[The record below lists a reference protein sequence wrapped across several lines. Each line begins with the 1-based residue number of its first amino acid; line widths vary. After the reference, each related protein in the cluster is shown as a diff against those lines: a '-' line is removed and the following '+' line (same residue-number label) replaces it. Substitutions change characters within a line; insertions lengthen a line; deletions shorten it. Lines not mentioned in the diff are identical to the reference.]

1 MTIFN
6 SRDTKY
12 KSPFGAVSCGTA
24 VSFTVTPGPDYCACS
39 LVTYGEF
46 ADLRAET
53 PLSPCPEGF
62 TGTFTAPDTPEL
74 VWYTFRFTR
83 TDGGSVFLGRN
94 GLGGGDDR
102 QPWQLTVYEEC
113 PTPAWFGRG
122 VTYQIFPDRFCRD
135 AIPDPKGL
143 LGQRTVHDNWDDVPR
158 LGADP
163 LTGRWNSDFFGG
175 NLRGICGK
183 LDYLQSLSVTTI
195 YLNPIF
201 YAASCHRY
209 DTADYRMIDPMLG
222 TEDDLRTLC
231 EEARKRGIHVILD
244 GVFNHTGDDSRYF
257 NRHGFFDTPG
267 AYQNKE
273 SPWYDWFCF
282 QHWPDKYDAWWGI
295 DTLPA
300 VNENAAAYRD
310 FIIRGDD
317 SIIRHWLRCGADG
330 WRLGASGFRLDVAD
344 ELPDDFIEEI
354 RAVMEQEKP
363 DSFLLG
369 EVWEDGSNK
378 IAYSRRRRYLLGR
391 ETHGLMN
398 YPLRTAALD
407 YLRGGSA
414 AAFRDTLEEQ
424 RENYP
429 PAAFRSGLNILGTH
443 DTPRILTLL
452 GADAIPDSKE
462 ARAAYHLSPENRR
475 LAVRRLTLAAMLL
488 YTFPG
493 SPTLYYGD
501 EAGMEGF
508 EDPMNRRGFP
518 WGREDQRLLALYR
531 TLGRLRKERR
541 SLQEGDITYLTADGG
556 LLVYCRT
563 LDGERTYTAL
573 NTGGTTRAVTLPWEN
588 GFATDAVSMQRFW
601 VRNGELCIDL
611 PPCDG
616 VVLI

>member
-12 KSPFGAVSCGTA
+12 KSPFGAVSCGTP

-46 ADLRAET
+46 ADVRAET

-74 VWYTFRFTR
+74 VWYTFRFTC

-102 QPWQLTVYEEC
+102 QPWQLTVYEER
-113 PTPAWFGRG
+113 PTPAWFGQG

-163 LTGRWNSDFFGG
+163 LTVRWNSDFFGG
-175 NLRGICGK
+175 SLRGICGK

-209 DTADYRMIDPMLG
+209 DTADYRMVDPMLG

-231 EEARKRGIHVILD
+231 DEARKRGIHVILD

-267 AYQNKE
+267 AYQSKE
-273 SPWYDWFCF
+273 SLWYDWFCF

-300 VNENAAAYRD
+300 VNENADAYRE
-310 FIIRGDD
+310 FIIRGED

-330 WRLGASGFRLDVAD
+330 WRLDVAD

-398 YPLRTAALD
+398 YPLRTATLD
-407 YLRGGSA
+407 YIRGGSA
-414 AAFRDTLEEQ
+414 AAFRDTMEEQ

-429 PAAFRSGLNILGTH
+429 PAAFHSGLNILGTH

-462 ARAAYHLSPENRR
+462 ARAAYHLSPENLR

-508 EDPMNRRGFP
+508 EDPMNRRGYP

-541 SLQEGDITYLTADGG
+541 SLQEGDITYLTADDG

-573 NTGGTTRAVTLPWEN
+573 NTGDTSRTVTLPWEN
-588 GFATDAVSMQRFW
+588 DFATDAVSMQRFW
-601 VRNGELCIDL
+601 VRNGTLRIDL

>member
-12 KSPFGAVSCGTA
+12 KSPFGAVSCGTP

-46 ADLRAET
+46 ADVRAET

-74 VWYTFRFTR
+74 VWYTFRFTC

-94 GLGGGDDR
+94 GLCGGDDR
-102 QPWQLTVYEEC
+102 QPWQLTVYEER
-113 PTPAWFGRG
+113 PTPAWFGQG

-143 LGQRTVHDNWDDVPR
+143 LGQRTVHNNWDDVPR

-175 NLRGICGK
+175 SLRGICGK

-209 DTADYRMIDPMLG
+209 DTADYRMVDPMLG

-267 AYQNKE
+267 AYQSKE
-273 SPWYDWFCF
+273 SLWYDWFCF

-300 VNENAAAYRD
+300 VNENADAYRE
-310 FIIRGDD
+310 FIIRGED

-330 WRLGASGFRLDVAD
+330 WRLDVAD

-398 YPLRTAALD
+398 YPLRTATLD
-407 YLRGGSA
+407 YIRGGSA
-414 AAFRDTLEEQ
+414 AAFRDTMEEQ

-429 PAAFRSGLNILGTH
+429 PAVFHSGLNILGTH

-508 EDPMNRRGFP
+508 EDPMNRRGYP

-541 SLQEGDITYLTADGG
+541 SLQEGDITYLTADDG

-573 NTGGTTRAVTLPWEN
+573 NTGDTSRTVTLPWEN
-588 GFATDAVSMQRFW
+588 DFATDAVSMQRFW
-601 VRNGELCIDL
+601 VRNGTLRIDL

>member
-12 KSPFGAVSCGTA
+12 KSPFGAVSCGTP

-46 ADLRAET
+46 ADVRAET

-74 VWYTFRFTR
+74 VWYTFRFTC

-102 QPWQLTVYEEC
+102 QPWQLTVYEER
-113 PTPAWFGRG
+113 PTPAWFGQG

-143 LGQRTVHDNWDDVPR
+143 LGQRTVHNNWDDVPR

-175 NLRGICGK
+175 SLRGICGK

-209 DTADYRMIDPMLG
+209 DTADYRMVDPMLG

-231 EEARKRGIHVILD
+231 DEARKRGIHVILD

-267 AYQNKE
+267 AYQSKE
-273 SPWYDWFCF
+273 SLWYDWFCF

-300 VNENAAAYRD
+300 VNENADAYRE
-310 FIIRGDD
+310 FIIRGED

-330 WRLGASGFRLDVAD
+330 WRLDVAD

-398 YPLRTAALD
+398 YPLRTATLD
-407 YLRGGSA
+407 YIRGGSA
-414 AAFRDTLEEQ
+414 AAFRDTMEEQ

-429 PAAFRSGLNILGTH
+429 PAAFHSGLNILGTH

-462 ARAAYHLSPENRR
+462 ARAAYHLSPENLR

-508 EDPMNRRGFP
+508 EDPMNRRGYP

-541 SLQEGDITYLTADGG
+541 SLQEGDITYLTADDGF
-556 LLVYCRT
+556 LVYCRT

-573 NTGGTTRAVTLPWEN
+573 NTGDTSRTVTLPWEN
-588 GFATDAVSMQRFW
+588 DFATDAVSMQRFW
-601 VRNGELCIDL
+601 VRNGTLRIDL

>member
-12 KSPFGAVSCGTA
+12 KSPFGAVSCGTP

-46 ADLRAET
+46 ADVRAET

-94 GLGGGDDR
+94 GLGGGDNR
-102 QPWQLTVYEEC
+102 QPWQLTVYEER
-113 PTPAWFGRG
+113 PTPAWFGQG

-175 NLRGICGK
+175 SLRGICGK

-231 EEARKRGIHVILD
+231 DEARKRGIHVILD

-267 AYQNKE
+267 AYQSKE
-273 SPWYDWFCF
+273 SLWYDWFCF

-300 VNENAAAYRD
+300 VNENADAYRD

-330 WRLGASGFRLDVAD
+330 WRLDVAD

-398 YPLRTAALD
+398 
-407 YLRGGSA
+407 
-414 AAFRDTLEEQ
+414 
-424 RENYP
+424 
-429 PAAFRSGLNILGTH
+429 
-443 DTPRILTLL
+443 
-452 GADAIPDSKE
+452 
-462 ARAAYHLSPENRR
+462 
-475 LAVRRLTLAAMLL
+475 
-488 YTFPG
+488 
-493 SPTLYYGD
+493 
-501 EAGMEGF
+501 
-508 EDPMNRRGFP
+508 
-518 WGREDQRLLALYR
+518 
-531 TLGRLRKERR
+531 
-541 SLQEGDITYLTADGG
+541 
-556 LLVYCRT
+556 
-563 LDGERTYTAL
+563 
-573 NTGGTTRAVTLPWEN
+573 
-588 GFATDAVSMQRFW
+588 
-601 VRNGELCIDL
+601 
-611 PPCDG
+611 
-616 VVLI
+616 

>member
-6 SRDTKY
+6 SRDENY
-12 KSPFGAVSCGTA
+12 KSPFGAVCCGAT
-24 VSFTVTPGPDYCACS
+24 VSFTVTPGPEFCACA
-39 LVTYGEF
+39 LLTFGEF
-46 ADLRAET
+46 ADAHGET
-53 PLSPCPEGF
+53 ALLPCPGGF
-62 TGTFTAPDTPEL
+62 SGVFTAPEKPEL
-74 VWYTFRFTR
+74 VWYSFRFTR
-83 TDGGSVFLGRN
+83 PDGSCVYLGRN
-94 GLGGGDDR
+94 GLGEQTSR
-102 QPWQLTVYEEC
+102 QPWQLTVYESR
-113 PTPAWFGRG
+113 PTPEWFGRG

-143 LGQRTVHDNWDDVPR
+143 LGQRTVHDNWDDPPR
-158 LGADP
+158 LGPDP

-175 NLRGICGK
+175 SLRGICRK
-183 LDYLQSLSVTTI
+183 LDYLQSLSVTTL

-201 YAASCHRY
+201 YAASSHRY

-222 TEDDLRTLC
+222 TEGDLRMLC
-231 EEARKRGIHVILD
+231 AEAKKRGIHVMLD

-257 NRHGFFDTPG
+257 NRGGFFDTPG
-267 AYQNKE
+267 AYQSKD

-300 VNENAAAYRD
+300 VNENAPAYRD
-310 FIIRGDD
+310 FIIRAQD
-317 SIIRHWLRCGADG
+317 SVIRRWLRCGADG
-330 WRLGASGFRLDVAD
+330 WRLDVAD

-354 RAVMEQEKP
+354 RAAMEQEKP

-378 IAYSRRRRYLLGR
+378 IAYSRRRKYLLGR

-407 YLRGGSA
+407 YLRGGDA
-414 AAFRDTLEEQ
+414 AAFRDAMEEQ

-429 PAAFRSGLNILGTH
+429 PAAFYSGLNILGTH

-452 GADAIPDSKE
+452 GADTIPDSKE
-462 ARAAYHLSPENRR
+462 ARAAYHLSPEARR

-508 EDPMNRRGFP
+508 EDPMNRQGFP
-518 WGREDQRLLALYR
+518 WGREDQRLLTLYR
-531 TLGRLRKERR
+531 TLGRLRKERE
-541 SLQEGDITYLTADGG
+541 SLQSGDLTYLTAEGG
-556 LLVYCRT
+556 LLLFCRT
-563 LDGERTYTAL
+563 AGGERTYTAL
-573 NTGGTTRAVTLPWEN
+573 NTGDTPRDVTLPWPN
-588 GFATDAVSMQRFW
+588 GFAVDAVTLQRFW
-601 VRNGELCIDL
+601 VRDGMLRLTL

-616 VVLI
+616 VILV

>member
-1 MTIFN
+1 MTIFD

-24 VSFTVTPGPDYCACS
+24 VSFTVTPGPDYCACALLTFS
-39 LVTYGEF
+39 EF
-46 ADLRAET
+46 AGRHDET
-53 PLSPCPEGF
+53 PLLPCPEGF
-62 TGTFTAPDTPEL
+62 TGTFTALDTPEL
-74 VWYTFRFTR
+74 VWYTFRFTLA
-83 TDGGSVFLGRN
+83 DGGSVCLGRN
-94 GLGGGDDR
+94 GLGGADDR
-102 QPWQLTVYEEC
+102 QPWQLTVYENR
-113 PTPAWFGRG
+113 PTPAWFGQG

-135 AIPDPKGL
+135 AIPDPRGL
-143 LGQRTVHDNWDDVPR
+143 LGQRTVHDSWDDLPR

-175 NLRGICGK
+175 SLRGICGK
-183 LDYLQSLSVTTI
+183 LDYLQSLSVTTL

-231 EEARKRGIHVILD
+231 DEARKRGIHVILD

-267 AYQNKE
+267 AYQSKD

-300 VNENAAAYRD
+300 VNENAPAYRD
-310 FIIRGDD
+310 FIIRSDG
-317 SIIRHWLRCGADG
+317 SVIRRWLRCGADG
-330 WRLGASGFRLDVAD
+330 WRLDVAD

-354 RAVMEQEKP
+354 RAAMEQEKP

-407 YLRGGSA
+407 YIRGGSA
-414 AAFRDTLEEQ
+414 DAFRDTMEEQ

-429 PAAFRSGLNILGTH
+429 PAAFYSGLNILGTH

-452 GADAIPDSKE
+452 GADAIPESRE
-462 ARAAYHLSPENRR
+462 ARAAYHLSPENRQ
-475 LAVRRLTLAAMLL
+475 LAIRRLTLAAMLL

-493 SPTLYYGD
+493 SPTVYYGD

-518 WGREDQRLLALYR
+518 WGRENQRLLTLYR
-531 TLGRLRKERR
+531 TLGKLRQERTSLR
-541 SLQEGDITYLTADGG
+541 SGSITYLTADGG
-556 LLVYCRT
+556 LLIYRRT
-563 LDGERTYTAL
+563 LDGESTYTAL
-573 NTGGTTRAVTLPWEN
+573 NTGDVTRTVILPWEN
-588 GFATDAVSMQRFW
+588 GFAMDAVSMQRFW
-601 VRNGELCIDL
+601 VRDGQLRIDL

>member
-12 KSPFGAVSCGTA
+12 KSLFGAVSCGTP

-46 ADLRAET
+46 ADVRAET

-74 VWYTFRFTR
+74 VWYTFRFTC
-83 TDGGSVFLGRN
+83 TAGGSVFLGRN

-102 QPWQLTVYEEC
+102 QPWQLTVYEER
-113 PTPAWFGRG
+113 PTPAWFGQG

-143 LGQRTVHDNWDDVPR
+143 LGQRTVHNNWDDVPR

-175 NLRGICGK
+175 SLRGICGK

-209 DTADYRMIDPMLG
+209 DTADYRMVDPMLG

-267 AYQNKE
+267 AYQSKE
-273 SPWYDWFCF
+273 SLWYDWFCF

-300 VNENAAAYRD
+300 VNENADAYRE
-310 FIIRGDD
+310 FIIRGED

-330 WRLGASGFRLDVAD
+330 WRLDVAD

-398 YPLRTAALD
+398 YPLRTATLD
-407 YLRGGSA
+407 YIRGGSA
-414 AAFRDTLEEQ
+414 AAFRDTMEEQ

-429 PAAFRSGLNILGTH
+429 PAVFHSGLNILGTH

-508 EDPMNRRGFP
+508 EDPMNRRGYP

-541 SLQEGDITYLTADGG
+541 SLQEGDITYLIADGG

-573 NTGGTTRAVTLPWEN
+573 NTGDTSRTVTLPWEN
-588 GFATDAVSMQRFW
+588 DFATDAVSMQRFW
-601 VRNGELCIDL
+601 VRNGTLRIDL

>member
-12 KSPFGAVSCGTA
+12 KSPFGAVSCGTP
-24 VSFTVTPGPDYCACS
+24 VSFTVTPGLEYCACS

-46 ADLRAET
+46 AELRAET

-74 VWYTFRFTR
+74 VWYTFRFTF

-102 QPWQLTVYEEC
+102 QPWQLTVYEER
-113 PTPAWFGRG
+113 PTPAWFGQG

-158 LGADP
+158 RGADP

-175 NLRGICGK
+175 SLRGICGK

-209 DTADYRMIDPMLG
+209 DTADYRMVDLMLG

-231 EEARKRGIHVILD
+231 DEARKRGIHVILD

-267 AYQNKE
+267 AYQSKE
-273 SPWYDWFCF
+273 SLWYDWFCF

-300 VNENAAAYRD
+300 VNENADAYRE

-330 WRLGASGFRLDVAD
+330 WRLDVAD

-354 RAVMEQEKP
+354 RAVMDQEKP

-398 YPLRTAALD
+398 YPLRTATLD
-407 YLRGGSA
+407 YIRGGSA
-414 AAFRDTLEEQ
+414 AAFRDTMEEQ

-429 PAAFRSGLNILGTH
+429 PAAFHSGLNILGTH

-493 SPTLYYGD
+493 SPTLDYGD

-508 EDPMNRRGFP
+508 EDPMNRRGYP

-541 SLQEGDITYLTADGG
+541 SLQSGDITYLTADGG
-556 LLVYCRT
+556 LLIYCRT

-573 NTGGTTRAVTLPWEN
+573 NTGDTTRTVTLPWEN
-588 GFATDAVSMQRFW
+588 DFATDAVSMQRFW
-601 VRNGELCIDL
+601 VRNGTLRIDL

>member
-6 SRDTKY
+6 SRDTRY
-12 KSPFGAVSCGTA
+12 KSPFGAVSCGTP

-46 ADLRAET
+46 ADVRAET

-74 VWYTFRFTR
+74 VWYTFRFTF

-102 QPWQLTVYEEC
+102 QPWQLTVYEER
-113 PTPAWFGRG
+113 PTPAWFGQG

-143 LGQRTVHDNWDDVPR
+143 LGQRTVHNNWDDVPR

-175 NLRGICGK
+175 SLRGICGK

-209 DTADYRMIDPMLG
+209 DTADYRMVDLMLG

-231 EEARKRGIHVILD
+231 DEARKRGIHVILD

-267 AYQNKE
+267 AYQSKE
-273 SPWYDWFCF
+273 SLWYDWFCF

-300 VNENAAAYRD
+300 VNENADAYRE
-310 FIIRGDD
+310 FIIRGED

-330 WRLGASGFRLDVAD
+330 WRLDVAD

-398 YPLRTAALD
+398 YPLRTATLD
-407 YLRGGSA
+407 YIRGGSA
-414 AAFRDTLEEQ
+414 AAFRDTMEEQ

-429 PAAFRSGLNILGTH
+429 PAAFHSGLNILGTH

-452 GADAIPDSKE
+452 GADAIPNSKE
-462 ARAAYHLSPENRR
+462 ARAAYHLSPENRQ

-508 EDPMNRRGFP
+508 EDPMNRRGYP

-541 SLQEGDITYLTADGG
+541 SLQEGDITYLTADDG

-573 NTGGTTRAVTLPWEN
+573 NTGDTSRTVTLPWEN
-588 GFATDAVSMQRFW
+588 DFATDAVSMQRFW
-601 VRNGELCIDL
+601 VRNGTLRIDL